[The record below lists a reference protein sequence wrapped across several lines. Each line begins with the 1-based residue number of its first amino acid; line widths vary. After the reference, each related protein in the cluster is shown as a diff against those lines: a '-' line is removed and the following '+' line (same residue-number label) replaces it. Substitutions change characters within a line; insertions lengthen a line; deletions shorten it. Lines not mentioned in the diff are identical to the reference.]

1 MADTFTTSQ
10 VDNPVEF
17 HHGPMN
23 FSIQKSIPNKVDG
36 TLKFDT
42 EYTPSAAIHRGKHPI
57 VAKSVTT
64 TDVPTSDVFADFEGR
79 NDTKPVTI
87 RRDKVKV
94 TADIAADFDLL
105 GKVVSDLQKDVVIS
119 GENLVGTLKYVK
131 GYTGFSSK
139 TEEQEGNYVAFKVN
153 YADPYTKLTVQKGSK
168 DEVEL
173 DSDRTVILIMDKH
186 YPITVRAYNGD
197 TVVSVK
203 TYSTDQLV
211 FEADE

>member
-36 TLKFDT
+36 TLKFET
-42 EYTPSAAIHRGKHPI
+42 GYTPSAAIHIGKHPI
-57 VAKSVTT
+57 VSKTVTT
-64 TDVPTSDVFADFEGR
+64 QDVATSDVMEDFEGR
-79 NDTKPVTI
+79 NNVKPVTV
-87 RRDKVKV
+87 RRDKVKA
-94 TADIAADFDLL
+94 TTDIAADFDLL
-105 GKVVSDLQKDVVIS
+105 GKVVADLQKDVAVS
-119 GENLVGTLKYVK
+119 GDNFVGTLKYVK
-131 GYTGFSSK
+131 GYTGFSGDPD
-139 TEEQEGNYVAFKVN
+139 EQEGNYVAFKVN

-173 DSDRTVILIMDKH
+173 DNDKTAIFIMDKH
-186 YPITVRAYNGD
+186 YPITVRAYNGN
-197 TVVSVK
+197 TAVSVK